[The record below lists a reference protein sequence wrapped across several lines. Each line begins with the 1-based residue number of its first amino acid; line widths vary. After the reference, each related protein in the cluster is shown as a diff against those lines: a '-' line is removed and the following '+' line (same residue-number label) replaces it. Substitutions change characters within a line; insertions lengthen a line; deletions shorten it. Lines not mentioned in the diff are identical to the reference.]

1 MWRALRAELAYFRPW
16 LLGGLGIAAFVAI
29 LLSALVRF
37 LADADGVPS
46 FLPGMFAVIA
56 GMVVSFIAQSYR
68 VEEHR
73 ARLLLAAPL
82 TPRQLAWVM
91 VLLPPCLVGLAALAA
106 VPLIG
111 LAAVVSGSFE
121 PSALPT
127 LGLFAGQFLS
137 YAQMGPLAQEA
148 TAARRQRRSRAAA
161 IGWTVFIL
169 AIPLLGAAFWYPVSS
184 EHYRYLGIVIALG
197 TVMTATVALYR
208 GRTDFTR

>member
-37 LADADGVPS
+37 AADTDGVPS

-56 GMVVSFIAQSYR
+56 GMVVSYIAQSYR
-68 VEEHR
+68 VEERR
-73 ARLLLAAPL
+73 ARLLLAGPV
-82 TPRQLAWVM
+82 TPRQLAGVL

-111 LAAVVSGSFE
+111 LAAVVSGAFE
-121 PSALPT
+121 PSTLPT

-148 TAARRQRRSRAAA
+148 SAAHRQRRPKAAA
-161 IGWTVFIL
+161 IGWAVFIL
-169 AIPLLGAAFWYPVSS
+169 AIPFLGAAFWYPVPSAY
-184 EHYRYLGIVIALG
+184 HRYLGIAVVLVAI
-197 TVMTATVALYR
+197 MTSTVALYTR
-208 GRTDFTR
+208 RTDFTR